1 MWPDRKQ
8 REDLVVIRTARTEEA
23 IRAAIEEGFRPLVKP
38 VNPAAG
44 IRSKYCVYQHKSTGR
59 VEVIADYRL
68 ERHMDP
74 EAWVCV
80 IPWTMYYPYT
90 FPSPFAAYLIPPG
103 LPVGE
108 WVWLEDLI
116 EDLPGTSWN
125 QGDTTRLAAAEA
137 IWNGTDFD
145 ILYDPESEKR
155 HIIG

>member
-23 IRAAIEEGFRPLVKP
+23 IGAAIEEGFWPLVKP
-38 VNPAAG
+38 VKPTAG
-44 IRSKYCVYQHKSTGR
+44 IRSKYCVYQHKTTGR
-59 VEVIADYRL
+59 VQVVGDFRVEQW
-68 ERHMDP
+68 MDK
-74 EAWVCV
+74 ATWQCV
-80 IPWTMYYPYT
+80 IPWTTYYPYT

-116 EDLPGTSWN
+116 EDLPDTSWN